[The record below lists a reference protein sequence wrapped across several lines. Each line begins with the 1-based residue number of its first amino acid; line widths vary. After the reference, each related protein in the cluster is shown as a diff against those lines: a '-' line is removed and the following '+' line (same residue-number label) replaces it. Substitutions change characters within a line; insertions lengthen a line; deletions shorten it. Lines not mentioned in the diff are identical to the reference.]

1 MIELLPVEEAVGLP
15 LAHDITEIR
24 PGEFKGPAFRRGH
37 VLKESEVEHMR
48 RLGKNRLFV
57 IHLESN
63 EMHEDEAAATIAKA
77 LCGEGVGWEGAPR
90 EGKITLKATRD
101 GLLKVDVDALTRF
114 NALGDLMCATRHT
127 NTVVVR
133 GQDIGATRAI
143 PLLIRK
149 TRVEKAV
156 RICRQSLGV
165 LRVFHLKHVKVG
177 VLITGTEVYEGRIP
191 DRFEPIIRRKV
202 ESLGGLIMDVF
213 FLPDDEERIAKEALD
228 LVARGA
234 DIIITTGGMSV
245 DPDDRTRFALKKAGA
260 KEMLYGSPVLPG
272 AMFMVTYLNGI
283 PVLGIPACGLF
294 AKTTVFDLI
303 YPRILVGERISRQ
316 DLAKLGH
323 GGYCLH
329 CEVCRYPDCSFGKST

>member
-1 MIELLPVEEAVGLP
+1 
-15 LAHDITEIR
+15 
-24 PGEFKGPAFRRGH
+24 
-37 VLKESEVEHMR
+37 
-48 RLGKNRLFV
+48 
-57 IHLESN
+57 
-63 EMHEDEAAATIAKA
+63 
-77 LCGEGVGWEGAPR
+77 
-90 EGKITLKATRD
+90 
-101 GLLKVDVDALTRF
+101 
-114 NALGDLMCATRHT
+114 
-127 NTVVVR
+127 VVQ

-156 RICRQSLGV
+156 RICGRSLGV
-165 LRVFHLKHVKVG
+165 LRVLLLKCVKVG

-191 DRFEPIIRRKV
+191 DQFEPIIRRKV
-202 ESLGGLIMDVF
+202 ESLGGRIMGVL
-213 FLPDDEERIAKEALD
+213 FLPDDEDRIAKEALD
-228 LVARGA
+228 LVTQGA

-294 AKTTVFDLI
+294 GKATVFDLI

-329 CEVCRYPDCSFGKST
+329 CEACRYPDCSFGKAT